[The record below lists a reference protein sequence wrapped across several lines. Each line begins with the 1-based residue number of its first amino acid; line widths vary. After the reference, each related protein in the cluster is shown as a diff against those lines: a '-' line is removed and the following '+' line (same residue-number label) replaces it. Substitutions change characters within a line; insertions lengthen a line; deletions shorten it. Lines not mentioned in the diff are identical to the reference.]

1 MTDMLNNENMSE
13 EFDNI
18 LSLTDEEGNEFEY
31 EVIDAIEYNG
41 EEFAVLLPVE
51 DEIDAEVII
60 LAVEVDEDGME
71 NFFSVDDV
79 ETLEAVYEIFKE
91 KNKDDFNFVD

>member
-1 MTDMLNNENMSE
+1 MTEIMNENMAE

-31 EVIDAIEYNG
+31 EVVDAIEYNG

-51 DEIDAEVII
+51 EEIDAEVII
-60 LAVEVDEDGME
+60 LAVEVDEEGME
-71 NFFSVDDV
+71 NFFSVDDAA
-79 ETLEAVYEIFKE
+79 TLEAVYEIFKE
-91 KNKDDFNFVD
+91 KNKDAFNFVD

>member
-51 DEIDAEVII
+51 EEIDAEVII

>member
-1 MTDMLNNENMSE
+1 MTDMLNENMNE
-13 EFDNI
+13 EFDNS
-18 LSLTDEEGNEFEY
+18 LSLTDEEGNEFDY

-51 DEIDAEVII
+51 EEIDAEVII
-60 LAVEVDEDGME
+60 LAVEVDEEGME
-71 NFFSVDDV
+71 NFLSVDDV

-91 KNKDDFNFVD
+91 KNKDAFNFVD

>member
-1 MTDMLNNENMSE
+1 MTDILNENMTE

-51 DEIDAEVII
+51 EEIDAEVII
-60 LAVEVDEDGME
+60 LAVEVDEEGME

-91 KNKDDFNFVD
+91 KNKDAFNFVD